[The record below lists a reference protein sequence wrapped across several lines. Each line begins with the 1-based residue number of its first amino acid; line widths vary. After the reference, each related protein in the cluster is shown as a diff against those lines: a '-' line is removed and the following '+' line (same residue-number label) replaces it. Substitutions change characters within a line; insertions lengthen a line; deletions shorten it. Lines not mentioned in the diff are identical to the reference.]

1 MAAISATRPAGI
13 RWWQVIL
20 ALVWAV
26 AFVAGAYGL
35 FQRITLG
42 HTIANYGS
50 YMPWGLWVAMYIY
63 FIGLS
68 AGAFLLS
75 SLIYVGGVQRLERI
89 GKLALFTAFIT
100 LVSGLLTIWLD
111 LGHQERFWE
120 VYTRPNPFSMM
131 AWMVWLYTAYFLL
144 LIFETYFAVRRHLP
158 AWSRFPGVRGAVAV
172 VLTLGRQKPLSE
184 AEVARDNRIVKWLGG
199 IGVPLAIAFHGGVG
213 ALFGTVLAR
222 ELWHSSLYPIMFLT
236 GALLS
241 GGALL
246 TGLVAFFWSE
256 RDAGW
261 RDAVTL
267 LGRVVLGLLAFDTV
281 LEWAEYSIPMWYGV
295 GSAYQ
300 QLLNV
305 LFGPEWWVFWLV
317 HIAVGVA
324 IPAVLLLA
332 APRNPVA
339 VGLAGWAVAVSF
351 LAVRLNMAI
360 PALVQ
365 PELQG
370 LQWSYH
376 DSRLVFNYMPTL
388 FEWQVLLFVVTLGVG
403 LLYLGSL
410 VLPLGNRTAAVRYAA
425 LQSTSK
431 EV

>member
-1 MAAISATRPAGI
+1 MSKIWKGAA
-13 RWWQVIL
+13 
-20 ALVWAV
+20 ALIWAV
-26 AFVAGAYGL
+26 LFVVGAWGVVL
-35 FQRITLG
+35 RFDMG
-42 HTIANYGS
+42 HRLAAYTS
-50 YMPWGLWVAMYIY
+50 YVPWGLWVAAYIY

-75 SLIYVGGVQRLERI
+75 TLVYVFGVKRLERV
-89 GKLALFTAFIT
+89 GRFALFLALVT
-100 LVSGLLTIWLD
+100 LFMALLTIWFD
-111 LGHQERFWE
+111 IGHMWRFVE
-120 VYTRPNPFSMM
+120 VYARPQFHSMM
-131 AWMVWLYTAYFLL
+131 AWMVWLYTAYFVL
-144 LIFETYFAVRRHLP
+144 LIFETYFALRRHLP
-158 AWSRFPGVRGAVAV
+158 EWSKLPGVRGAVARG
-172 VLTLGRQKPLSE
+172 LTLGRQKPLSE
-184 AEVARDNRIVKWLGG
+184 AEVARDSRVVRWLGG

-261 RDAVTL
+261 RDTVTL

-300 QLLNV
+300 QLMNV

-324 IPAVLLLA
+324 VPAVLLLA

-351 LAVRLNMAI
+351 LAVRLNMVI

-376 DSRLVFNYMPTL
+376 DSRLVFNYMPSL

-403 LLYLGSL
+403 LLFLGSL
-410 VLPLGNRTAAVRYAA
+410 VLPLGNRTIAMRQTA